1 MEAAPPQI
9 APGPQSA
16 APVVPQPQE
25 RQRMEDDGYL
35 GQCITDIH
43 QQIMKAPPMRGASV
57 TPIVLAGCRLLIAA
71 WEAEAF
77 VKTSDAF
84 QRAIQRAVAARTIL
98 YVCVERHKKNEPTD
112 LFAALEIGHLA
123 VNEMREDVAKAKQEK
138 NIDAAV
144 NLAASAKRLLALID
158 QAEKL
163 LKK

>member
-1 MEAAPPQI
+1 M
-9 APGPQSA
+9 
-16 APVVPQPQE
+16 
-25 RQRMEDDGYL
+25 
-35 GQCITDIH
+35 
-43 QQIMKAPPMRGASV
+43 
-57 TPIVLAGCRLLIAA
+57 
-71 WEAEAF
+71 
-77 VKTSDAF
+77 
-84 QRAIQRAVAARTIL
+84 
-98 YVCVERHKKNEPTD
+98 ERHKKNEPTD